1 VLLKTLSRRTVLHA
15 HRCLSRVLADAV
27 ALGTLGR
34 NVAAVRRPPAVED
47 DELVILTE
55 EQVQAVLT
63 SLMGEITATLML
75 CRAALM
81 VVAPSDPGG
90 LSVTIVWSAGL
101 AGFLLAFLLLGV
113 SEMHLVL
120 WKIEG
125 HLRKDTDDKVRR

>member
-1 VLLKTLSRRTVLHA
+1 MKALSVIFGLIG
-15 HRCLSRVLADAV
+15 
-27 ALGTLGR
+27 ALGVVGTL
-34 NVAAVRRPPAVED
+34 
-47 DELVILTE
+47 I
-55 EQVQAVLT
+55 
-63 SLMGEITATLML
+63 L

-90 LSVTIVWSAGL
+90 LSVTIVRSASL

-113 SEMHLVL
+113 GETLLVL